1 MRNLNEKVAVITGG
15 ASGIGLAVAKACAAE
30 GMKLVLADIEAPK
43 LEAVSAEFQSQ
54 NVDVLPLIVDV
65 SSYAEVENLAQQT
78 LDRFGSVH
86 FVFNNAG
93 VGGGGT
99 TTWETTL
106 KDWEWTIG
114 VNVMG
119 VIHGVKV
126 FTPIMLAQ
134 DEPGHI
140 VNTASL
146 AGLLTGPTM
155 AAYRLSKHAVV
166 SLSETLYFEL
176 EQMDANV
183 GGSVLCPAWVKT
195 DINKSERIR
204 PKPLVNETEPDFDRL
219 SPLLQSQIMTASIAV
234 ENGISPDVVAQHV
247 IEAIKENRFYILTH
261 PEFTG
266 AIAYRMKDILSG
278 NNPRNL
284 MKPKQG

>member
-1 MRNLNEKVAVITGG
+1 MQNLNEKVAVITGG

-65 SSYAEVENLAQQT
+65 SNYAEVEDLAQQT
-78 LDRFGSVH
+78 LDRFGGVH

-119 VIHGVKV
+119 VIHGIKV

-134 DEPGHI
+134 DEPGYI
-140 VNTASL
+140 VNTASI

-176 EQMDANV
+176 EQMNANV
-183 GGSVLCPAWVKT
+183 GVSVLCPAWVKT
-195 DINKSERIR
+195 EIHKSERIR
-204 PKPLVNETEPDFDRL
+204 PKSLANETAPDFESL
-219 SPLLQSQIMTASIAV
+219 SPLLQAQIMSASHAV

-266 AIAYRMKDILSG
+266 AIAYRMKDILNG

-284 MKPKQG
+284 MNPKGK